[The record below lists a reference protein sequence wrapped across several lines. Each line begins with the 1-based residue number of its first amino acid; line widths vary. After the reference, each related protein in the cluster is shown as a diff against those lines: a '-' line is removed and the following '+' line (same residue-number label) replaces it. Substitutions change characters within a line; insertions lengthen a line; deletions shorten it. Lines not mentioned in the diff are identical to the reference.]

1 MESLGTCKM
10 VLHVLQH
17 RCVSSGEPS
26 STNTQLRLSLFFF
39 GMLLVATGR
48 VLARNKAAIKNTLHT
63 FVTRTPSQNFLL
75 MRTADHWTQGR
86 GGAAVVARFKD
97 RPELPQ
103 ERLTALSG
111 QL

>member
-86 GGAAVVARFKD
+86 GGAAGVARVKD
-97 RPELPQ
+97 RPELQ
-103 ERLTALSG
+103 VRG
-111 QL
+111 

>member
-86 GGAAVVARFKD
+86 DGAVVARFKD
-97 RPELPQ
+97 RPELHKVK
-103 ERLTALSG
+103 RFLSLW
-111 QL
+111 QQ